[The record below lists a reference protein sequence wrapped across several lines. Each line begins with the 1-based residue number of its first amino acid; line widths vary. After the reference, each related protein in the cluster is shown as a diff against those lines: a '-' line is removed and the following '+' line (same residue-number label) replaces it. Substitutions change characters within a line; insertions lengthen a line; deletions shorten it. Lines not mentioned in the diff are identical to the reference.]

1 MATSSP
7 APASP
12 LTADQQAALRAAW
25 QRTPVTA
32 ILKSHWKAGTATVVT
47 VTSSMAVEDA
57 FDQLV
62 KHNINAAPIFD
73 EERQEYIGMVTMHD
87 LVEYVV
93 TLVKANKSVWQELDA
108 ELGPLSPASE
118 SPATVAKKP
127 AHTPEGPAIS
137 EIVSRIRQ
145 VRPVPVSYISDLAQ
159 RDPYTALPST
169 ATLDEAMTIFA
180 TGIHRIVISAADD
193 PKSKTHVGILTQ
205 SDMIRWISE
214 HEKEAP
220 LDAIVK
226 LKLADL
232 HLSNPKPI
240 IHVTAFQPV
249 VDALQAMHTHRVS
262 SVAIVDGTDR
272 LLGNISASDVKHIM
286 RHLRYGILFEPCSQ
300 FINKVKTRQMLE
312 NAGKDIVPVIQVSA
326 HALLAQVL
334 RLLIV
339 THVHR
344 VWCTQQNPQAANF
357 QAPIS
362 VVSMT
367 DILRVLA

>member
-1 MATSSP
+1 MASSSP

-12 LTADQQAALRAAW
+12 LTPDQQAALRAAW

-62 KHNINAAPIFD
+62 KNNINAAPIFD

-108 ELGPLSPASE
+108 ELGP
-118 SPATVAKKP
+118 
-127 AHTPEGPAIS
+127 
-137 EIVSRIRQ
+137 
-145 VRPVPVSYISDLAQ
+145 
-159 RDPYTALPST
+159 
-169 ATLDEAMTIFA
+169 
-180 TGIHRIVISAADD
+180 
-193 PKSKTHVGILTQ
+193 
-205 SDMIRWISE
+205 
-214 HEKEAP
+214 
-220 LDAIVK
+220 
-226 LKLADL
+226 
-232 HLSNPKPI
+232 PI

-249 VDALQAMHTHRVS
+249 IDALQAMHTHRVS